1 MEHSRDHRV
10 KADLQAVQQ
19 EAMQARRACSA
30 VQQAKHLQEL
40 FLKRYNS
47 IKTHQIRQLQTGN
60 IHDIGYHKLEYIPI
74 FCMYNSGFTLRA

>member
-40 FLKRYNS
+40 FLKRYNNKS
-47 IKTHQIRQLQTGN
+47 KHTKSGN
-60 IHDIGYHKLEYIPI
+60 FRLETYMI
-74 FCMYNSGFTLRA
+74 